1 MYRSPE
7 MNAGEECDC
16 QHDMYALGLVLVEML
31 LGKLNK
37 DMDEDDCTFTNSGA
51 ISVAGIGGL
60 IAKCKDNNDA
70 MSTIVAGLLQ
80 RTPSQRL
87 TPVKVIARLQYI
99 EMALL
104 GARVA
109 TTDEEVLA
117 RKQTWVDGFTG
128 LAGILDDLKDANGDR
143 VVKHDNGAG
152 KVTEAKARKFAKRV
166 AAAHKLTEDEA
177 ADLFPFLR
185 KRFTPTLATVCAMK

>member
-1 MYRSPE
+1 
-7 MNAGEECDC
+7 
-16 QHDMYALGLVLVEML
+16 
-31 LGKLNK
+31 
-37 DMDEDDCTFTNSGA
+37 
-51 ISVAGIGGL
+51 
-60 IAKCKDNNDA
+60 

-99 EMALL
+99 EMGLL

-117 RKQTWVDGFTG
+117 RKQTWVDGFRAKNPKG